1 MCDGDHRCGEA
12 FDFDTC
18 PDRLMH
24 MGDVI
29 NLRSVRKAKARA
41 TASAQADANRA
52 KFGRTK
58 AEKAAEII
66 DETRRNRLLDGSR
79 IEDD

>member
-1 MCDGDHRCGEA
+1 
-12 FDFDTC
+12 
-18 PDRLMH
+18 MH

-29 NLRSVRKAKARA
+29 NLRSARKAKARA
-41 TASAQADANRA
+41 TASANADANRA

-58 AEKAAEII
+58 AEKTAEKI

-79 IEDD
+79 IGDD

>member
-1 MCDGDHRCGEA
+1 MGEA

-58 AEKAAEII
+58 AEKQADAAEKARS
-66 DETRRNRLLDGSR
+66 ERLLDGTKLES
-79 IEDD
+79 